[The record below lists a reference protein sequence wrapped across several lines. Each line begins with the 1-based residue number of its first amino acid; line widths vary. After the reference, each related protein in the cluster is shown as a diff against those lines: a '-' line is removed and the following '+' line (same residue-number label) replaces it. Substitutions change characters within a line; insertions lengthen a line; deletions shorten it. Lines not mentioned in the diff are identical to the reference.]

1 MDPEDLARK
10 YVRDAD
16 ALATAKRHDEAVV
29 LYDLA
34 IDVDPDCPEAWTG
47 KASVLRL
54 QGKRRSRRRCGISWS
69 KRSNDR
75 GGFHPVRPGARWNQS
90 GAWEDGTGNRW
101 RMELA

>member
-47 KASVLRL
+47 KASVLRML
-54 QGKRRSRRRCGISWS
+54 GKRREALECVEMALETGPFPIAETLRDILIEEL
-69 KRSNDR
+69 KR
-75 GGFHPVRPGARWNQS
+75 
-90 GAWEDGTGNRW
+90 
-101 RMELA
+101 

>member
-47 KASVLRL
+47 KASILRL
-54 QGKRRSRRRCGISWS
+54 LGKRREALECVEMALETGPFPIAETLRDILIEEI
-69 KRSNDR
+69 KR
-75 GGFHPVRPGARWNQS
+75 
-90 GAWEDGTGNRW
+90 
-101 RMELA
+101 

>member
-54 QGKRRSRRRCGISWS
+54 LGKRREALECVEMALETGPFPIAETLRDILIEEI
-69 KRSNDR
+69 KR
-75 GGFHPVRPGARWNQS
+75 
-90 GAWEDGTGNRW
+90 
-101 RMELA
+101 